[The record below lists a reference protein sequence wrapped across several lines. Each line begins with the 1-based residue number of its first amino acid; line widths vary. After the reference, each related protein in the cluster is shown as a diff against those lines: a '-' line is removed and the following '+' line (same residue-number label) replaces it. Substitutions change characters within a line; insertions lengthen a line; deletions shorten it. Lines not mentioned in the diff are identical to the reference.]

1 MPTLMSSTRFITG
14 HKIYNLAYTYKLQI
28 PTEKRL
34 ASFKNKV
41 LKYSQDKQINN
52 RSL

>member
-1 MPTLMSSTRFITG
+1 MGVGFITG

-28 PTEKRL
+28 TTVKRP